1 MYFPLDSERVTT
13 HFSCRCVEMK
23 DLKINEQTGIVTSLE
38 KGGKIMTVIT
48 ISRQFGSGGTEIA
61 TQVCK
66 ELGYQYFEK
75 RLMDR
80 IAADMGLVE
89 QEVIDFSEDKY
100 QAKGILE
107 RLFKSKSNM
116 MEVGAWAQSTT
127 GAWTKVSQKIG
138 EQESVV
144 FVNNLILAASKKGN
158 VVIVGRGGQAVLKD
172 TPGVLHVRLIAP
184 LDNRIQRVQ
193 AREHLTEEE
202 ARKMVEKRDHAI
214 ADYLKRFHNIEVSDP
229 TLYHLVLNSGKWDV
243 ETIVKIIVNAAR
255 ENPSTNVSA

>member
-1 MYFPLDSERVTT
+1 MA
-13 HFSCRCVEMK
+13 
-23 DLKINEQTGIVTSLE
+23 
-38 KGGKIMTVIT
+38 VIT

-61 TQVCK
+61 TRVSK

-100 QAKGILE
+100 EAKGILE
-107 RLFKSKSNM
+107 RLFKSKATVK
-116 MEVGAWAQSTT
+116 EVGAWTQSTT

-138 EQESVV
+138 EQESVT
-144 FVNNLILAASKKGN
+144 FVNNLILAASKKGD

-172 TPGVLHVRLIAP
+172 TSGVLHVRLVAP
-184 LDNRIQRVQ
+184 LDTRIQRVQ
-193 AREHLTEEE
+193 TREHLSEEE
-202 ARKMVEKRDHAI
+202 ARKMVEKRDHAT
-214 ADYLKRFHNIEVSDP
+214 AHYLKRFHNVEVSDP

-243 ETIVKIIVNAAR
+243 ETIVKIIVNVAR
-255 ENPSTNVSA
+255 EIASTSASA